1 MSAGQD
7 PATGARDHL
16 RHTVATLA
24 YRARK
29 AIEAKDA
36 SFAHFRIGESTR
48 TPLAILSHMA
58 DLMEWA
64 LTQAQ
69 GVERWN
75 DATPS
80 DWDRERDRFFDGVAA
95 LDAYLAS
102 ASPLGQPEGKIFQGA
117 VADAL
122 THVGQI
128 NLLRRLAGDPVRGE
142 NYNRADVRVGRVGRE
157 QSPPRREFE

>member
-1 MSAGQD
+1 MSGGHDAS
-7 PATGARDHL
+7 TTARAHL

-29 AIEAKDA
+29 AVTATNAD
-36 SFAHFRIGESTR
+36 FADFRVGQTTR
-48 TPLAILSHMA
+48 TPLAIVSHMA

-80 DWDRERDRFFDGVAA
+80 DWPGECDRFFRGLAA

-102 ASPLGQPEGKIFQGA
+102 ASPLGQTEGRIFQGA

-142 NYNRADVRVGRVGRE
+142 NYNRAEIHVGRVGRE
-157 QSPPRREFE
+157 QSPPRREFD